1 MIDYLENRLER
12 ETGDK
17 PSDRTR
23 SPVDLS
29 WTERR
34 L

>member
-17 PSDRTR
+17 TIGQNKKPGGSV
-23 SPVDLS
+23 VD
-29 WTERR
+29 
-34 L
+34 